1 MDDFGIAPMT
11 ASESVAHCISFVSR
25 VTIED
30 GGQLRNYD
38 GSKSIV
44 ADKPR

>member
-11 ASESVAHCISFVSR
+11 AAESVSHCITFVSR
-25 VTIED
+25 MVMED

-38 GSKSIV
+38 GAKSIV
-44 ADKPR
+44 ASKPH